1 MSLRE
6 PAAWQRLW
14 LIPPP
19 LGRMA
24 AIVGQLSG
32 GSQAEKLGRI
42 PFTRG
47 LRLGKGASDERKGFI
62 GRRDLLAYHPKM
74 GR

>member
-1 MSLRE
+1 
-6 PAAWQRLW
+6 
-14 LIPPP
+14 
-19 LGRMA
+19 MA